1 MTQEELAIQLPNLK
15 LRIPYDEALF
25 NSNEEYELV
34 LTTLLD
40 DSKAYLMN
48 KLFPF
53 KELSLEEYVIPANR
67 YNWQLRCCVEL
78 INIADKMGYTS
89 YAEND
94 ISWTKLSDGL
104 SYSLQNEVISNVG
117 IPKRKTFEVVEEVE
131 EPINE
136 TNEEQNEEPIDNNEN
151 NEENNTN
158 EG

>member
-1 MTQEELAIQLPNLK
+1 MTNEELAIQLPKLK
-15 LRIPYDEALF
+15 ERIPYDEALF
-25 NSNEEYELV
+25 ENNEEYELV

-40 DSKAYLMN
+40 DSKTILMN

-53 KELSLEEYVIPANR
+53 RDLSQEEYIIPINR

-78 INIADKMGYTS
+78 INIADRMGYTG

-117 IPKRKTFEVVEEVE
+117 IPKRKVVEVVED
-131 EPINE
+131 ID
-136 TNEEQNEEPIDNNEN
+136 EQSNNDGE
-151 NEENNTN
+151 
-158 EG
+158 

>member
-1 MTQEELAIQLPNLK
+1 MTNEELAIQLPKLK

-25 NSNEEYELV
+25 ADNEEYERV
-34 LTTLLD
+34 LTDLLD

-53 KELSLEEYVIPANR
+53 KNLSVEEYIIPLNR

-94 ISWTKLSDGL
+94 LSWTKLSDGL
-104 SYSLQNEVISNVG
+104 SYSLQNEIISNVG
-117 IPKRKTFEVVEEVE
+117 VPTRKTIEEIVDEDSE
-131 EPINE
+131 ETDDEEI
-136 TNEEQNEEPIDNNEN
+136 TNDGE
-151 NEENNTN
+151 
-158 EG
+158 